1 MMYSICTRY
10 ALVNMLRVT
19 SLQAR
24 RDELEGLD
32 LAVERQKRSLRG
44 MRDTER
50 ELLAQREA
58 ARQELQQ
65 LKQGGGGRHR
75 RQRRR

>member
-1 MMYSICTRY
+1 
-10 ALVNMLRVT
+10 MLCVT

-65 LKQGGGGRHR
+65 LKQGSGGGRHR

>member
-1 MMYSICTRY
+1 
-10 ALVNMLRVT
+10 MLCVT

-58 ARQELQQ
+58 ARHELQQ
-65 LKQGGGGRHR
+65 LKQGSGGGGRHR

>member
-1 MMYSICTRY
+1 
-10 ALVNMLRVT
+10 MLRAT

-65 LKQGGGGRHR
+65 LKRGSGGGSGSGRHR

>member
-1 MMYSICTRY
+1 
-10 ALVNMLRVT
+10 MLRAT

-65 LKQGGGGRHR
+65 LKQGGGGGGGRHR

>member
-1 MMYSICTRY
+1 M
-10 ALVNMLRVT
+10 T

-50 ELLAQREA
+50 ELLEQREA
-58 ARQELQQ
+58 TRQELQQ
-65 LKQGGGGRHR
+65 LKRGTGGGRHK

>member
-1 MMYSICTRY
+1 
-10 ALVNMLRVT
+10 MLRAT

-65 LKQGGGGRHR
+65 LKQGTGGGGGRHR